1 MTKKEIN
8 LLSHLKRTTE
18 YADTYFCGI
27 AKNNKNKFIYTVE
40 EQVKTWVEKNGGTF
54 KRLSDKMFM
63 GDTKG
68 FLVKIVFPSFNEM
81 KQIMAYI

>member
-8 LLSHLKRTTE
+8 LLKHLTKATE

-40 EQVKTWVEKNGGTF
+40 EQVKNWVEKNGGTF
-54 KRLSDKMFM
+54 KRLSDKKFI

-81 KQIMAYI
+81 KQVMATI